1 MKACAITRTRSP
13 RIFTVDRLTPRVLAT
28 SKVLPDFDGAGF
40 RNLSE
45 MMILPFLTSTF
56 M

>member
-1 MKACAITRTRSP
+1 MKACPMMRTHLSP
-13 RIFTVDRLTPRVLAT
+13 IFTVDRLTPRVLAT

-40 RNLSE
+40 RSLSE